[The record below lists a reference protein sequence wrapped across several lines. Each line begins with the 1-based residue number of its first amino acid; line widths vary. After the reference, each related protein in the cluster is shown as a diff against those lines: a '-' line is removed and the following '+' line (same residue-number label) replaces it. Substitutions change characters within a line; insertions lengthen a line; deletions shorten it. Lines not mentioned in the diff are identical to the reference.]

1 MPTAPWTGAGP
12 RPIVS
17 VAGGTRG
24 IGDRCAPSKF
34 RPDYEKPL
42 FVDAMLSRSW
52 AVAIAD

>member
-1 MPTAPWTGAGP
+1 M
-12 RPIVS
+12 
-17 VAGGTRG
+17 AGGTRG